1 MKCLL
6 LGSRRCKG
14 QNLFPVWFR
23 YPFFFWFPW
32 CTHASFLQSY
42 CCCCCCCFHTIGQI
56 IFKFQELIFLGKHE
70 VLHWKVCILDSN
82 CYCVLISQLKALGI
96 DNILGFDWPA
106 SPPPEAMIRA
116 LEVLYSLGVLDDD
129 AKLTSPVG
137 FQAAEIPLV
146 CCLQTIVEI
155 FGFYCWIVYL
165 CTSFS
170 HLRGIIMNFF
180 LEWNT
185 CSKHIF
191 YLIYP
196 LDDKMRKCSKSS
208 IVTSKRSYCSSAQPD
223 AFVWFVFQLFCIFK
237 LNLLF

>member
-1 MKCLL
+1 
-6 LGSRRCKG
+6 
-14 QNLFPVWFR
+14 
-23 YPFFFWFPW
+23 
-32 CTHASFLQSY
+32 
-42 CCCCCCCFHTIGQI
+42 
-56 IFKFQELIFLGKHE
+56 
-70 VLHWKVCILDSN
+70 
-82 CYCVLISQLKALGI
+82 
-96 DNILGFDWPA
+96 
-106 SPPPEAMIRA
+106 MIRA

-146 CCLQTIVEI
+146 CCLLTIVEI

-170 HLRGIIMNFF
+170 HLWGIIMNFF

-191 YLIYP
+191 YLVYP
-196 LDDKMRKCSKSS
+196 LDDKMRKCSKRS

-223 AFVWFVFQLFCIFK
+223 AFVWFVFQLFCIFFK
-237 LNLLF
+237 SVVLNEYCWSSWNVFCCIHGKHRFSCLEFIRHEIKSM